1 MEKIKVLRTINK
13 IYVLHNVRGS
23 RCKEKKNGTFSEN
36 I

>member
-13 IYVLHNVRGS
+13 ILHNVRGS
-23 RCKEKKNGTFSEN
+23 RYKEKKNGTFSEN